1 MLDINNIFLF
11 IFIFSLLGVIR
22 VFINFLSSVFK
33 NPPQR
38 LIMTKYEMT
47 IFGLFLSYVIT
58 YLLN

>member
-1 MLDINNIFLF
+1 MLEINNIFLF
-11 IFIFSLLGVIR
+11 IFIFSLLGVTR

-38 LIMTKYEMT
+38 LIMTRYEIT